1 MVGRGL
7 NPPHIRFYISDY
19 GFGHA
24 SRSIALM
31 RALHASMNCTISV
44 RTETSANF
52 IRDSCPFVSVE
63 KKRND
68 IGTVMHDST
77 SRVNRV
83 ETEKSLHHWISSWDT
98 WMAEETAFCKECAVD
113 LILSDI
119 TPQAF
124 LVSKTLDIPG
134 IGVSNF
140 TWDLIFRQLYGNS
153 PEVQMIHDA
162 YASAD
167 LGLVLPLNESLDVFK
182 ERAFVPLISRESTVS
197 REEMRKRFGISD
209 TEILVYV
216 GSGLSFDSVPAC
228 LHKLIDAGL
237 RVLVSENQPFHH
249 PKILRIPSS
258 ETETQNYIDMCDL
271 VVTKPGYSTVSES
284 IRAKIPLLIFKREG
298 FAEDAYIIHP
308 LEIAGIGKQMSWE
321 AIESGDWITHI
332 DELLSMKENYR
343 TCSDIFIKDGTQA
356 CIEHIRSY
364 L

>member
-1 MVGRGL
+1 MGSRL

-44 RTETSANF
+44 RTDTSADF

-77 SRVNRV
+77 SRVDRV

-98 WMAEETAFCKECAVD
+98 WIAEETAFCKERAVNM
-113 LILSDI
+113 ILSDI

-167 LGLVLPLNESLDVFK
+167 LGVVLPLNESLDVFK
-182 ERAFVPLISRESTVS
+182 ERAFVPLISREPTLS
-197 REEMRKRFGISD
+197 RKEMRKRLGISD

-216 GSGLSFDSVPAC
+216 GSGLSFNSVPAC
-228 LHKLIDAGL
+228 LHKLINSGL

-249 PKILRIPSS
+249 PNIIRIPGS
-258 ETETQNYIDMCDL
+258 ETETQNYIGMCDL

-284 IRAKIPLLIFKREG
+284 IRAKIPLLIFTREG

-308 LEIAGIGKQMSWE
+308 LETAGIGKQLSWE
-321 AIESGDWITHI
+321 TIESGDWITDI

>member
-1 MVGRGL
+1 M

-19 GFGHA
+19 GYGHA

-31 RALHASMNCTISV
+31 RALHASINITISV
-44 RTETSANF
+44 RTNTSADF
-52 IRDSCPFVSVE
+52 IRDSCSFVSVE
-63 KKRND
+63 KKQND

-77 SRVNRV
+77 SLVDRV
-83 ETEKSLHHWISSWDT
+83 ETKKSLHHWASSWDT
-98 WMAEETAFCKECAVD
+98 WIVEETAFCKECAVD
-113 LILSDI
+113 LIISDI

-124 LVSKTLDIPG
+124 LVSKTLGIPG

-182 ERAFVPLISRESTVS
+182 ERISVSLVSREPAVS
-197 REEMRKRFGISD
+197 REEMRKRLGISD
-209 TEILVYV
+209 AEILVYV
-216 GSGLSFDSVPAC
+216 GSGFSFNSVPAC
-228 LHKLIDAGL
+228 LNKMIEAGL

-249 PKILRIPSS
+249 PKILRIPNSDV
-258 ETETQNYIDMCDL
+258 ETQNYIGMCDL

-284 IRAKIPLLIFKREG
+284 IRAKIPLLIFTREG
-298 FAEDAYIIHP
+298 FAEDAYILRP
-308 LEIAGIGKQMSWE
+308 LEMEGIGKQMSWE
-321 AIESGDWITHI
+321 TIGSGDWITQI
-332 DELLSMKENYR
+332 DELLLMKENYQ

>member
-1 MVGRGL
+1 
-7 NPPHIRFYISDY
+7 
-19 GFGHA
+19 
-24 SRSIALM
+24 
-31 RALHASMNCTISV
+31 MNCTITV
-44 RTETSANF
+44 RTDTSAEF
-52 IRDSCPFVSVE
+52 IRNSCPFVSVE

-77 SRVNRV
+77 SRVDRV
-83 ETEKSLHHWISSWDT
+83 ETEKSLHRWISSRDT
-98 WMAEETAFCKECAVD
+98 WISEETVFCKERAVD
-113 LILSDI
+113 MILSDI

-124 LVSKTLDIPG
+124 VVSKTLGIPG

-140 TWDLIFRQLYGNS
+140 TWDLIFRQLYGDS
-153 PEVQMIHDA
+153 PEVQIIHNA

-167 LGLVLPLNESLDVFK
+167 LGLVLPLNESMDVFK
-182 ERAFVPLISRESTVS
+182 ERAFVPLVSREPTVS
-197 REEMRKRFGISD
+197 HEEMRKRLGISD

-216 GSGLSFDSVPAC
+216 GSGLSFNSVPAC

-249 PKILRIPSS
+249 PKILRISSS
-258 ETETQNYIDMCDL
+258 ETETQNYIGMCDL

-284 IRAKIPLLIFKREG
+284 IRAKIPLLIFTREG
-298 FAEDAYIIHP
+298 FAEDAYILRP
-308 LEIAGIGKQMSWE
+308 LEMEGIGKQMSWE
-321 AIESGDWITHI
+321 TIGSGNWITLI

>member
-1 MVGRGL
+1 MTH
-7 NPPHIRFYISDY
+7 PHIRFYISDY

-31 RALHASMNCTISV
+31 RALHAAMNCTISV
-44 RTETSANF
+44 RTDTSAEF
-52 IRDSCPFVSVE
+52 IHDSCPFVSVE

-77 SRVNRV
+77 SRVDRA
-83 ETEKSLHHWISSWDT
+83 ETEKSLHHWISSWET
-98 WMAEETAFCKECAVD
+98 WIAEEMVFCKECSVD

-124 LVSKTLDIPG
+124 VVSKTLGIPG

-153 PEVQMIHDA
+153 PEVQMIHYA

-167 LGLVLPLNESLDVFK
+167 LGFVLPLNESMDVFK
-182 ERAFVPLISRESTVS
+182 ERFFVSLISRKPTIS
-197 REEMRKRFGISD
+197 REEMRKLLGISD

-216 GSGLSFDSVPAC
+216 GSGLSFNSVPAC

-237 RVLVSENQPFHH
+237 RVLVSDNQPFRH
-249 PKILRIPSS
+249 PNIIRIPGS
-258 ETETQNYIDMCDL
+258 ETETQNHIGMCDL
-271 VVTKPGYSTVSES
+271 VITKPGYSTVSES
-284 IRAKIPLLIFKREG
+284 IRAKIPLLIFTREG
-298 FAEDAYIIHP
+298 FAEDAYILRP
-308 LEIAGIGKQMSWE
+308 LETAGIGKQMSWE
-321 AIESGDWITHI
+321 TIESGDWITHI
-332 DELLSMKENYR
+332 NELLSMKENYQ

>member
-1 MVGRGL
+1 MTY
-7 NPPHIRFYISDY
+7 PHIRFYISDY

-31 RALHASMNCTISV
+31 RALHAAMNCTISV
-44 RTETSANF
+44 RTNTSADF

-77 SRVNRV
+77 SRVDRV
-83 ETEKSLHHWISSWDT
+83 ETEKSLRHWISSWDT
-98 WMAEETAFCKECAVD
+98 WIAEETAFCKECAVD
-113 LILSDI
+113 LIISDI

-124 LVSKTLDIPG
+124 LVSKTLGIPG

-153 PEVQMIHDA
+153 PEVQMIHNA

-167 LGLVLPLNESLDVFK
+167 LGLVLPLNASLDVFK
-182 ERAFVPLISRESTVS
+182 ERISVPLVSREPTAS
-197 REEMRKRFGISD
+197 REEMRKRLGISD
-209 TEILVYV
+209 AEILVYV
-216 GSGLSFDSVPAC
+216 GSGLSFNSVPAC
-228 LHKLIDAGL
+228 LDKLIEAGL
-237 RVLVSENQPFHH
+237 RLLVSENQPFYH
-249 PKILRIPSS
+249 PKIIRIPSS
-258 ETETQNYIDMCDL
+258 DTETQNYIGMCDL
-271 VVTKPGYSTVSES
+271 VITKPGYSTVSES
-284 IRAKIPLLIFKREG
+284 IRAKIPLLIFTREG
-298 FAEDAYIIHP
+298 FAEDAYILRL
-308 LEIAGIGKQMSWE
+308 LEMEGIGKQMSWE
-321 AIESGDWITHI
+321 TIGYGDWITQI
-332 DELLSMKENYR
+332 DELLLMKENYQ

>member
-1 MVGRGL
+1 MVGSRLTG
-7 NPPHIRFYISDY
+7 PHIRFYISDY

-31 RALHASMNCTISV
+31 CALHASMNCTISV
-44 RTETSANF
+44 RTNTSADF
-52 IRDSCPFVSVE
+52 IRDSCLFVSVE

-68 IGTVMHDST
+68 IGTVMYDST
-77 SRVNRV
+77 SRVNR
-83 ETEKSLHHWISSWDT
+83 EDTERSLRHWISSWGT
-98 WMAEETAFCKECAVD
+98 WITEETVFCKEHTVD

-124 LVSKTLDIPG
+124 VVSKTLGIPG

-182 ERAFVPLISRESTVS
+182 ERFFVPLVSRQSTLSREV
-197 REEMRKRFGISD
+197 MRKRLGISGN
-209 TEILVYV
+209 EILVHV
-216 GSGLSFDSVPAC
+216 GSGLSFNSVPAC
-228 LHKLIDAGL
+228 IHKLIDSDI
-237 RVLVSENQPFHH
+237 RILVSENQPFHH
-249 PKILRIPSS
+249 PNIIRIPGL
-258 ETETQNYIDMCDL
+258 ETETQNYIGACDL

-284 IRAKIPLLIFKREG
+284 IRARIPLLIFTREG
-298 FAEDAYIIHP
+298 FAEDPYILQP
-308 LEIAGIGKQMSWE
+308 LETTGIGKQMSWE
-321 AIESGDWITHI
+321 AVEYGNWISHI
-332 DELLSMKENYR
+332 DELLSMKENYQ
-343 TCSDIFIKDGTQA
+343 TCSDIFINDGTQA